1 MSEVKSEIREPGK
14 TLDRG
19 HNPGGLVRLMTC
31 GSVDDGKSTLIGR
44 LLFEQNKVFDDQL
57 DAVTR
62 DSRRFGTTGD
72 EVDLALLVDGLE
84 AEREQGITIDV
95 AYRFF
100 STPRRHYIIADAP
113 GHEQYTRNMATAASV
128 SDVAVLLIDARKGVL
143 AQTRRH
149 AIISSLFGISRV
161 VLAVN
166 KMDLVG
172 YQAETFDRIAED
184 FAAFA
189 EPLGFSSVTPI
200 PISARRGDNVVS
212 QSANMDWYGSPTL
225 LDHLDG
231 IDTTTDLQSRDMRF
245 IVQWVNRPD
254 ADFRG
259 YSGIVTSG
267 VVRSGDEVM
276 VAGSGRASRV
286 ERIVT
291 MDGDLDSAATGASV
305 TLTLADEID
314 ISRGDVVA
322 PVDAAPQVSD
332 QFAIDLL
339 WLDAEA
345 MQPSRPY
352 VMKVAA
358 KSVRATITTLKYR
371 TDVNT
376 LAHDAARELNF
387 NEMGVANI
395 SLSEPVAF
403 DPFSDNRDTGA
414 FILIDRYSNATV
426 GAGMIRFAL
435 DRASNVHWQALDIDK
450 QARARAMGQNPA
462 VLWFTGLSGS
472 GKSTIANIV
481 EQKLHLDGR
490 HTYLLDG
497 DNVRHGLNRDL
508 GFTNTDRVENIRRVA
523 EVSRLFTD
531 AGLIVLVSF
540 ISPFRDERRMARE
553 LMQQGEFVEVF
564 VDAPVEVCQERDP
577 KRLYARALKGE
588 IRNFT
593 GIDSPYEPP
602 ENAEIRIDT
611 TTLEA
616 EAAAE
621 RIIAYLK
628 DRGVV

>member
-14 TLDRG
+14 TPERG

-189 EPLGFSSVTPI
+189 APLGFSSVTPI

-212 QSANMDWYGSPTL
+212 QSANMDWYGGPTL
-225 LDHLDG
+225 LGHMDG

-267 VVRSGDEVM
+267 VVRPGDEVV
-276 VAGSGRASRV
+276 VAGSGRASKV

-322 PVDAAPQVSD
+322 PAGAAPQVSD
-332 QFAIDLL
+332 QFAVDLL

-345 MQPSRPY
+345 MQPGRPY
-352 VMKVAA
+352 VMKIAA
-358 KSVRATITTLKYR
+358 KSVRATITTLKHR

-403 DPFSDNRDTGA
+403 DPFADNRDTGA

-450 QARARAMGQNPA
+450 QARAHAMGQNPV

-508 GFTNTDRVENIRRVA
+508 GFTDTDRVENIRRVA
-523 EVSRLFTD
+523 EVSRLFAD

-553 LMQQGEFVEVF
+553 LMQEGEFVEVF

-577 KRLYARALKGE
+577 KGLYARALKGE

-602 ENAEIRIDT
+602 EGAEIRIDT
-611 TTLEA
+611 TALEA
-616 EAAAE
+616 EAAAQ